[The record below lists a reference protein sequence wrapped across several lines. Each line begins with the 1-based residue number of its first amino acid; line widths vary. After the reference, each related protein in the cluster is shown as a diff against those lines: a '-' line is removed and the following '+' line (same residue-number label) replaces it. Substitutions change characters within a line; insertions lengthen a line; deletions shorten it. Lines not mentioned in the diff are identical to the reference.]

1 MEERIKNIEVQL
13 QAHPELRDAAKKE
26 VEELSNLV
34 INVPKE
40 DDSEGDMS
48 EEDVEQRTYK
58 DPKTEPLLNNS

>member
-13 QAHPELRDAAKKE
+13 QAHPDLRNAAKKE

-48 EEDVEQRTYK
+48 EEDVE
-58 DPKTEPLLNNS
+58 